1 MVNGTLT
8 AEHPWIEINDPL
20 VEAQRCINLKPWIIT
35 FDGSH
40 TQKGVGVGV
49 TIICPSGKTWK
60 FMCQLKAGLS
70 NNQAEYE
77 ALILGLRVLVTM
89 KAKYTQVMG
98 DSQMMMKQLTE
109 EYSAQILT

>member
-1 MVNGTLT
+1 
-8 AEHPWIEINDPL
+8 
-20 VEAQRCINLKPWIIT
+20 
-35 FDGSH
+35 
-40 TQKGVGVGV
+40 
-49 TIICPSGKTWK
+49 
-60 FMCQLKAGLS
+60 MCQLKAGLS

-98 DSQMMMKQLTE
+98 DSQLMMKQLTG